1 MRRRDRRRA
10 RRRREKRLVEDLAH
24 DDLELLAQIALR
36 RADVWAHAADGT
48 PYDNRDIHEIGEEAA
63 RKACV

>member
-1 MRRRDRRRA
+1 MKLV
-10 RRRREKRLVEDLAH
+10 KRLRKSERGRRG
-24 DDLELLAQIALR
+24 ELLAQISFR
-36 RADVWAHAADGT
+36 RAHVWAHAADGT